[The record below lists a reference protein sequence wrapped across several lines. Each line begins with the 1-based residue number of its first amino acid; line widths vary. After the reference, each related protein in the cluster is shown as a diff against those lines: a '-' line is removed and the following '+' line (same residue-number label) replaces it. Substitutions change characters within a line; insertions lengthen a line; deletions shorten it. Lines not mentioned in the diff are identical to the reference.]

1 MRLLLDT
8 SAYSAFMRGHAE
20 ISAAVQS
27 NEEIFLNSVILGEL
41 IAGFIKGGRRRKNEN
56 ELRRFLASPRVGV
69 LNVTEETAE
78 RYAVILNSLWP
89 AGIPIPTND
98 IWIAASAMEHGL
110 RLVTTD
116 DHYQKVPQVMIDY
129 FPVV

>member
-20 ISAAVQS
+20 IRAAVQS

-56 ELRRFLASPRVGV
+56 ELRRFLTSPRVGV
-69 LNVTEETAE
+69 LDVTEETAE
-78 RYAVILNSLWP
+78 RYAVILNSLWR
-89 AGIPIPTND
+89 AGTPIPIND
-98 IWIAASAMEHGL
+98 MDCGQCYGARPSPG
-110 RLVTTD
+110 D
-116 DHYQKVPQVMIDY
+116 D
-129 FPVV
+129 

>member
-20 ISAAVQS
+20 IRAAVQS
-27 NEEIFLNSVILGEL
+27 NEEIFLNSVIFGEL

-69 LNVTEETAE
+69 LDVTEETA
-78 RYAVILNSLWP
+78 RKIC
-89 AGIPIPTND
+89 
-98 IWIAASAMEHGL
+98 
-110 RLVTTD
+110 
-116 DHYQKVPQVMIDY
+116 DHYQ
-129 FPVV
+129 FPLACRHTHTDKRYLDCDQYYGARPSPGDD

>member
-1 MRLLLDT
+1 
-8 SAYSAFMRGHAE
+8 MRGHAE
-20 ISAAVQS
+20 IRSAVQS

-69 LNVTEETAE
+69 LDVTEETAE
-78 RYAVILNSLWP
+78 RYAVILNSLWRT
-89 AGIPIPTND
+89 GTPIPTND

-116 DHYQKVPQVMIDY
+116 DHYQKVPQVMTDY